1 MVFGIICVIQAVCL
15 YMSNVHIMDQNGP
28 WIFIRDVLISV
39 LNIFLLL
46 CSFFLLL
53 PHQQRE
59 DWFYLFIARLNYAIN
74 PLFPFEKGKNDL
86 IKKSEWLSKSYDL
99 SKKSFAVFSSDHM
112 IPKPTNIY
120 SYETYHF
127 SWDIL

>member
-46 CSFFLLL
+46 CSFFCFFLTN
-53 PHQQRE
+53 R
-59 DWFYLFIARLNYAIN
+59 
-74 PLFPFEKGKNDL
+74 GKTDFTSSLHDL
-86 IKKSEWLSKSYDL
+86 ITLSTRYFLLKKVK
-99 SKKSFAVFSSDHM
+99 M
-112 IPKPTNIY
+112 I
-120 SYETYHF
+120 
-127 SWDIL
+127 